1 MFFES
6 MLEAGVR
13 LTVPLLLVA
22 LGELIAERAGVIN
35 IGLEGKMAAG
45 AYAGFVVMAGTGDP
59 WAAALAAVLAGAAVS
74 AQGSFFVRPAS
85 GVR

>member
-6 MLEAGVR
+6 MLEAGVM

-45 AYAGFVVMAGTGDP
+45 AYAGFVVMA
-59 WAAALAAVLAGAAVS
+59 
-74 AQGSFFVRPAS
+74 
-85 GVR
+85 